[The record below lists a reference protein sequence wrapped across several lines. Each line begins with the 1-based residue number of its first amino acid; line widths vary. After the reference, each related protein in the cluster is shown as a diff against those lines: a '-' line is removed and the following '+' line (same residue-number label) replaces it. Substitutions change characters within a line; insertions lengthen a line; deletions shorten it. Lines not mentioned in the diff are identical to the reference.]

1 MTKFDYAVLAFYFAY
16 MLAISWF
23 FRRFVHNVSDY
34 FRSGGQV
41 LWWMAGGSTF
51 MVSFSAWTFTGA
63 ASRAYGD
70 GWPIMIIY
78 VANAVGFIFSA
89 FYFAPRF
96 RQLRVITSMQAVR
109 ARFGAANE
117 QIFTWLWLPLRVMY
131 GGIWLYGLAVFCAA
145 AFQLDV
151 SRTILLAGG
160 TVILVALISGS
171 WAVVASDFIQVLILM
186 PVTLVAAVLAVEK
199 LGGPAAYV
207 HRLSA
212 SRLDFHK
219 LFSDDFLWFWCLATL
234 VKQFVVTNNL
244 SESYRFLLVKD
255 SRHARRAALL
265 AGALMLVGIVI
276 WFVPPMAASITA
288 PDLARIYPQL
298 QDPGAVSFF
307 AIAAA
312 TFPVG
317 MIGLLVS
324 GIFAATMSAMD
335 SGLNNNA
342 GIFVKNFYQLVLRPQ
357 ATERELLLVGKG
369 ATVVLGAMIVALA
382 LVYSHVE
389 QLSLFKL
396 MVGFGT
402 RVALP
407 LTIPLVLGIFVRR
420 TPPWS
425 AWSTVLLGL
434 VTAWASDRYLTVD
447 RAVRVFGAHHAALN
461 TWEVQNWDLGV
472 ATTLIVVLCTVWF
485 CGSCLFYGRSSAA
498 YRAAI
503 EEFSLRIEAPVD
515 YDREEAAPA
524 TDDKQSWLIGCL
536 CLPYGALICL
546 LALIPNPPSGRL
558 AFLFCG
564 GVVLL
569 VGGLLVKTARR
580 TPPPA
585 PLAASARPTVG
596 RLVVAA
602 SAAEIA
608 GFLPEPLWEEVRRL
622 GEPCV
627 VLPPDGPD
635 LAAFYRE
642 LAALDPEVLVAGW
655 STPALPARLP
665 PRLRYV
671 CYLAGSVKKLLTREH
686 LERGLL
692 VTNWGG
698 AISRVVAEC
707 ALLLTL
713 AALRR
718 CGHWIPAMHGTGTWK
733 QGRAE
738 TASLFGRRVGLHGFG
753 RVARQLIPLLQP
765 FGVEIGIC
773 APETDPALYAA
784 HGAVR
789 VASLAELFAGCDV
802 IIEVAPLNA
811 ATAGIVTEPLLRLIR
826 PGGVFVN
833 VGRGGVIDEAA
844 LARVARD
851 NRILIALD
859 VYVAEPLAAHSE
871 LRGLPNVILLP
882 HLAGPTT
889 DRQRDAGELSL
900 RNLRAFAE
908 GRSLEAVITPEV
920 FDLSS

>member
-23 FRRFVHNVSDY
+23 FRRFVRNVSDY

-41 LWWMAGGSTF
+41 MWWMAGGSTF

-70 GWPIMIIY
+70 GWPIMVIY
-78 VANAVGFIFSA
+78 VANAVGLIFSA

-96 RQLRVITSMQAVR
+96 RQLRVVTSMQGVR

-117 QIFTWLWLPLRVMY
+117 QIFTWLWMPLRVMY

-160 TVILVALISGS
+160 TVVVVAVISGS

-186 PVTLVAAVLAVEK
+186 PVTLVAAVLAVQK
-199 LGGPAAYV
+199 LGGSAAYV
-207 HRLSA
+207 HRLA
-212 SRLDFHK
+212 ATRLDFHK
-219 LFSDDFLWFWCLATL
+219 LFSEDFLWFWCLATL
-234 VKQFVVTNNL
+234 VKQFISTNNL
-244 SESYRFLLVKD
+244 SESYRYLLVKD
-255 SRHARRAALL
+255 GRHARRAALL

-276 WFVPPMAASITA
+276 WFVPPMAASLTA
-288 PDLARIYPQL
+288 PDLARLYPSL

-342 GIFVKNFYQLVLRPQ
+342 GIFVKNFYQLILRP
-357 ATERELLLVGKG
+357 AASERELLLVGKG
-369 ATVVLGAMIVALA
+369 ATVILGGLIVALA
-382 LVYSHVE
+382 LIYSRVE
-389 QLSLFKL
+389 ELSLFKL

-434 VTAWASDRYLTVD
+434 ATAWATDHFLTVEW
-447 RAVRVFGAHHAALN
+447 AVRVFGSHHAVLT

-472 ATTLIVVLCTVWF
+472 ATTLIVTVCTVWF
-485 CGSCLFYGRSSAA
+485 CGSRLFYGRASAE
-498 YRAAI
+498 YREAI
-503 EEFSLRIEAPVD
+503 DAFSLRIEAPVD
-515 YDREEAAPA
+515 YDREEAEPA

-546 LALIPNPPSGRL
+546 LALIPNPPSGRA
-558 AFLFCG
+558 AFIFCG

-569 VGGLLVKTARR
+569 VGGLLVKNSRRAAR
-580 TPPPA
+580 PA
-585 PLAASARPTVG
+585 PAEGPTLG

-602 SAAEIA
+602 SAPEIA
-608 GFLPEPLWEEVRRL
+608 GFLPGALWDEVRRL
-622 GEPCV
+622 GAPCLL
-627 VLPPDGPD
+627 LPPAGPD
-635 LAAFYRE
+635 YAAYDRE
-642 LAALDPEVLVAGW
+642 LEALDPEVLVAGW
-655 STPALPARLP
+655 STPPLPARLP
-665 PRLRYV
+665 PHLRYV

-686 LERGLL
+686 LEGGLV

-707 ALLLTL
+707 ALMLTL

-718 CGHWIPAMHGTGTWK
+718 CGHWIPAMHGAGAWK
-733 QGRAE
+733 EGRAE
-738 TASLFGRRVGLHGFG
+738 TASLFGRKVGLHGFG
-753 RVARQLIPLLQP
+753 RVARQMIPLLQP

-773 APETDPALYAA
+773 APETDPGLYAA
-784 HGAVR
+784 HGASR
-789 VASLAELFAGCDV
+789 VATLEALFSDHDV

-811 ATAGIVTEPLLRLIR
+811 ATAGIITESLLRRIR

-833 VGRGGVIDEAA
+833 VGRGGVVDEAA
-844 LARVARD
+844 LARVARE

-859 VYVAEPLAAHSE
+859 VYAAEPLATHSE

-889 DRQRDAGELSL
+889 DRQRDAGEMSL
-900 RNLRAFAE
+900 RNLRAYAE
-908 GRSLEAVITPEV
+908 GRGLEAVITPEI
-920 FDLSS
+920 FDISS